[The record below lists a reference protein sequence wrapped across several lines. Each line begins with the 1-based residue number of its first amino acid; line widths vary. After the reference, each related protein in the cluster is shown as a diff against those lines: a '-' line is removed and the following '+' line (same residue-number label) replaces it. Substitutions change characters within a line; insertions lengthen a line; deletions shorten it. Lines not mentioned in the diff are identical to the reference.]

1 MKRSRVPRDYFD
13 DDDDEDFE
21 MVARAALPS
30 ATSRPQTEQP
40 AAAEEEEDPL
50 EAFMRMNAR
59 QVSEESQRTRSLPEI
74 VSSEEVL
81 EKEEEEAL
89 LGAAGRDVDDL
100 DLDEQQ
106 VCG

>member
-21 MVARAALPS
+21 MIARAALPS
-30 ATSRPQTEQP
+30 ATSRPQAAQP

-59 QVSEESQRTRSLPEI
+59 QVSEESQRTQSLPEI

-81 EKEEEEAL
+81 EKEEAL
-89 LGAAGRDVDDL
+89 LRAAGRDVDDL
-100 DLDEQQ
+100 DLVEQQ